1 MCALVDDSMIS
12 GLKENLVSKSGSIKI
27 RSFSESTVNDMFFN
41 TIPAL

>member
-1 MCALVDDSMIS
+1 MYALVDDSMIS
-12 GLKENLVSKSGSIKI
+12 GLKKNLVSKSGSIKV